1 MYSTKTFNQI
11 LPMAVWTNAD
21 WWVTAEGI
29 KVLPVTPDSV
39 KWKMEKK
46 ERKDFQNNQKV
57 KEQAK
62 SKRTKDKRA

>member
-1 MYSTKTFNQI
+1 
-11 LPMAVWTNAD
+11 
-21 WWVTAEGI
+21 
-29 KVLPVTPDSV
+29 
-39 KWKMEKK
+39 MEKK